1 MTGDPM
7 TQHSNSR
14 VARLNPEGLA
24 SPVMNLYAQ
33 ISIAPAGRLA
43 FIAGQVAL
51 DTNGTLQGGNDPI
64 AQARQCFLNLQ
75 RAIDAVGATPADCVQ
90 MRIHVVDHH
99 PGLIAP
105 LFAAGRAVFGT
116 DWPLCASTY
125 LGVQRLGLPE
135 WRVEIDAVVTVPEGK
150 AP

>member
-1 MTGDPM
+1 M
-7 TQHSNSR
+7 TQHLNRPDSQ
-14 VARLNPEGLA
+14 VVRLNPDGLA
-24 SPVMNLYAQ
+24 APVMDRYAQ

-51 DTNGTLQGGNDPI
+51 DAEGLLQGGDDPI

-75 RAIDAVGATPADCVQ
+75 RAIQAAGATPADCVQ

-99 PGLIAP
+99 PALIAP
-105 LFAAGRAVFGT
+105 FFEAGREVFGT

-125 LGVQRLGLPE
+125 VGVHRLGLPQ
-135 WRVEIDAVVTVPEGK
+135 WRVEIDAVV
-150 AP
+150 ALRSRL

>member
-1 MTGDPM
+1 
-7 TQHSNSR
+7 
-14 VARLNPEGLA
+14 
-24 SPVMNLYAQ
+24 
-33 ISIAPAGRLA
+33 
-43 FIAGQVAL
+43 
-51 DTNGTLQGGNDPI
+51 
-64 AQARQCFLNLQ
+64 
-75 RAIDAVGATPADCVQ
+75 
-90 MRIHVVDHH
+90 VVDHH

>member
-1 MTGDPM
+1 MLHQLNT
-7 TQHSNSR
+7 R
-14 VARLNPEGLA
+14 VTRLNPEGLA
-24 SPVMNLYAQ
+24 TPVMDLYAQ

-51 DTNGTLQGGNDPI
+51 DAEGVLQGGDDPI

-75 RAIDAVGATPADCVQ
+75 RAIHAVGATPADCVQ
-90 MRIHVVDHH
+90 MHIHVVDHR
-99 PGLIAP
+99 PALIAP

-135 WRVEIDAVVTVPEGK
+135 WRVEIDAVVAVPES
-150 AP
+150 ATS